1 MARFISAAG
10 TEIFTRWILPR
21 AICIGNLKPVMS
33 YVRPRSQTALFFGS
47 WDSYFYAVDATI
59 GKEKRRFHAGEDPVI
74 HNQVG
79 FHSSPAVADGKVFF
93 AHIRF
98 QFVSRG

>member
-1 MARFISAAG
+1 
-10 TEIFTRWILPR
+10 
-21 AICIGNLKPVMS
+21 MS
-33 YVRPRSQTALFFGS
+33 YVSPALADGVFLFGS
-47 WDSYFYAVDATI
+47 WDGYFYAVDATT